1 MQATVVYANNPFHPA
16 KNREIVS
23 IKRKKRISSLAPKRS
38 EPFIC
43 LVNGKPLLRENNGW
57 NRVVNDKDIVTFITL
72 PQGGGGGS
80 NPLKTILAITI
91 SIYAPQLAVGLLGP
105 VAGTTTL
112 GGLTLLGSAVAAGIS
127 FVGNAIVNALI
138 RDPQPSLSQ
147 RSIQAIQSAS
157 PTYNISAQ
165 GNQARIGQAIPVL
178 YGRNMVYMDFAAQ
191 PYTEYSGNEQYLY
204 QLFCI
209 GQGEYDIEQIRL
221 EDSIVASIVT
231 QDGEIYDA
239 NGVFEDIQYQVC
251 FNEEITLF
259 PANVVTSVEVS
270 GQESLSFTGTYSQ
283 SGTTITVTRTNHGYD
298 TNDAVYLDFTSGTAV
313 DGFFE
318 VASAPDADTFTVTAS
333 ASLTTSGNVSIVTV
347 LGGFTVNAAGTEIT
361 AIGFDVVL
369 PRGLYYANDSGG
381 LNNVTVTYAG
391 QYREI
396 DDDGAPLGNWTTG
409 FSQTV
414 TLATTTPQRFSQ
426 QVGVAAG
433 RYEARFA
440 RTNLKQTN
448 TRYGNDVNWAGLR
461 GYIKGSQN
469 YGNLTMLAMKM
480 KASNQL
486 NQTSSRRI
494 NVVCTRML
502 PTWDGDTWTN
512 AVATRNPAWAIADI
526 VTASYGMGLP
536 TSRIDGDQLLALS
549 SVWASR
555 GDNFDGIYDGQQPA
569 WEALTQV
576 ARVGRAMP
584 YLQSGSVYITRD
596 SEETT
601 PVALFSMRNIV
612 KNTFKMSY
620 LMPNEETADAID
632 VEYWDN
638 GTFQQKVV
646 RAALDDSTES
656 LVVKRQLFG
665 CSSRQQAYREGMY
678 MAAANRYRR
687 RMVSFQTEMEGYI
700 PTVGDLIAVQHDMP
714 TWGFSGEVVSYD
726 SGTGYMRLSEPVS
739 FDSGT
744 YYIAFRDRDGTVS
757 DAYEVERFQALNER
771 YYLNIK
777 DINLT
782 PADTFTAVF
791 STDSGN
797 NTGWLF
803 ATASSV
809 TDYEVTLLEN
819 PIVNIDTGLNRER
832 THFAFGLANSL
843 YVTAKVLGIKPRG
856 LERVEISCV
865 VDSDFVY
872 DADTGVAPSESA
884 WQLPTRNT
892 RPVLRGLIARSDPA
906 DVSKM
911 FLSWQPSAG
920 AERYLIEISDN
931 GNGWT
936 RIGDTSASSFT
947 AIAQYGARTVI
958 RVAAIGIT
966 RSSWVSVQ
974 YGLSADYMWD
984 IDDTTLMW
992 NVDDTTLMW
1001 Q

>member
-1 MQATVVYANNPFHPA
+1 MQATVIYANNPFHPA
-16 KNREIVS
+16 RNREIVS
-23 IKRKKRISSLAPKRS
+23 IQRKKRISALAPKRS

-57 NRVVNDKDIVTFITL
+57 NRTVNDKDIVTFITL
-72 PQGGGGGS
+72 PQGGGGGGS

-91 SIYAPQLAVGLLGP
+91 SVFAGPAAISILGP

-112 GGLTLLGSAVAAGIS
+112 GGLSLLGSAVAAGIS

-147 RSIQAIQSAS
+147 RSIQAIQAAS

-165 GNQARIGQAIPVL
+165 GNQARIGQAIPVA
-178 YGRNMVYMDFAAQ
+178 YGRNMIYMDFAAQ
-191 PYTEYSGNEQYLY
+191 PYTEYSGNEQFLY
-204 QLFCI
+204 QLFVV

-221 EDSIVASIVT
+221 EDSIVANTVI

-239 NGVFEDIQYQVC
+239 DGVFEDIEYQVC
-251 FNEEITLF
+251 YNEEITLF
-259 PANVVTSVEVS
+259 PTNVVTSVEVS
-270 GQESLSFTGTYSQ
+270 GQESLTFTGTYSQ

-298 TNDAVYLDFTSGTAV
+298 TNDAVYLDFTSGTSV
-313 DGFFE
+313 DGFFQ
-318 VASAPDADTFTVTAS
+318 VASAPTADTFTVTAS
-333 ASLTTSGNVSIVTV
+333 GSLTTSGNVVIAPV
-347 LGGFTVNAAGTEIT
+347 LGGFVVNAAGTEVT
-361 AIGFDVVL
+361 AIGFDIVL

-381 LNNVTVTYAG
+381 LDNVTVTYAG

-396 DDDGAPLGNWTTG
+396 DDDGDPVGSWTNG
-409 FSQTV
+409 FNQTV

-440 RTNLKQTN
+440 RTNLKQTD

-461 GYIKGSQN
+461 GYIKGNQN
-469 YGNLTMLAMKM
+469 YGNLTMLAMKL

-502 PTWDGDTWTN
+502 PTWDGSTWTN
-512 AVATRNPAWAIADI
+512 AVVTRNPAWAIADI

-536 TSRIDGDQLLALS
+536 YSRIDGDQLLALS

-555 GDNFDGIYDGQQPA
+555 SDNFDGIYDGQQPA
-569 WEALTQV
+569 WEALSQV

-596 SEETT
+596 SEEES
-601 PVALFSMRNIV
+601 PVALFSMRNIA

-646 RAALDDSTES
+646 RAALQDSTES

-665 CSSRQQAYREGMY
+665 CSSRDQAYREGMY

-714 TWGFSGEVVSYD
+714 QWGLSGEVVNYD
-726 SGTGYMRLSEPVS
+726 TETGLLTLSEPVNANAGNILLEDLS
-739 FDSGT
+739 NLLLEDDGKILLDFDSSGN
-744 YYIAFRDRDGTVS
+744 YYIAFRERDGS
-757 DAYEVERFQALNER
+757 
-771 YYLNIK
+771 
-777 DINLT
+777 
-782 PADTFTAVF
+782 
-791 STDSGN
+791 STDSYEVSLTN
-797 NTGWLF
+797 NP
-803 ATASSV
+803 
-809 TDYEVTLLEN
+809 YQVTLLETPSIN
-819 PIVNIDTGLNRER
+819 LDYGIDRER
-832 THFAFGLANSL
+832 THFAFGVADSL
-843 YVTAKVLGIKPRG
+843 YVKTKVLGIKPRG

-872 DADTGVAPSESA
+872 DADTGVAPTESA

-911 FLSWQPSAG
+911 YLSWQPSAG

-936 RIGDTSASSFT
+936 RIGDTSASNFT

-966 RSSWVSVQ
+966 RSAWVSVE
-974 YGLSADYMWD
+974 YGSSADYMWD
-984 IDDTTLMW
+984 DDDTTLMW

-1001 Q
+1001 S

>member
-1 MQATVVYANNPFHPA
+1 MQATVIYANNPFHPA
-16 KNREIVS
+16 RNREIVS
-23 IKRKKRISSLAPKRS
+23 IKRKKRISALAPKRS

-57 NRVVNDKDIVTFITL
+57 NRTVNDGEIVTFITL
-72 PQGGGGGS
+72 PQGGGGGGS
-80 NPLKTILAITI
+80 NPLKIILSITI
-91 SIYAPQLAVGLLGP
+91 AIYATPL
-105 VAGTTTL
+105 
-112 GGLTLLGSAVAAGIS
+112 AAGINS
-127 FVGNAIVNALI
+127 SLGLGLSELGLKALAAGINFAGNALVNALV
-138 RDPQPSLSQ
+138 RDPSPSLSQ
-147 RSIQAIQSAS
+147 RSIQQQQSAS
-157 PTYNISAQ
+157 PTYNLSAQ
-165 GNQARIGQAIPVL
+165 GNQARIGQAIPVA
-178 YGRNMVYMDFAAQ
+178 YGRNQIYMDFAAQ
-191 PYTEYSGNEQYLY
+191 PYTEYSGNEQFLY

-221 EDSIVASIVT
+221 EDSIVASTVT

-270 GQESLSFTGTYSQ
+270 GQESLSTSGTYSQ
-283 SGTTITVTRTNHGYD
+283 SGTTITVTKVNHGYD
-298 TNDAVYLDFTSGTAV
+298 TSDAVYLSFTSGTAV
-313 DGFFE
+313 SGFFQ
-318 VASAPDADTFTVTAS
+318 VASTPTADTFTVTAS
-333 ASLTTSGNVSIVTV
+333 GSLTTSGNVVIVTV
-347 LGGFTVNAAGTEIT
+347 LGGFVVNAAGTDIT
-361 AIGFDVVL
+361 AIGFDIVL

-381 LNNVTVTYAG
+381 LDNVTVTYAG

-396 DDDGAPLGNWTTG
+396 DDSGSPVGSWTDA

-426 QVGVAAG
+426 QVGVATG

-440 RTNLKQTN
+440 RTNLKQTD

-469 YGNLTMLAMKM
+469 YGNITMLAMKL

-502 PTWDGDTWTN
+502 PTWDGSTWTN

-526 VTASYGMGLP
+526 VTASYGMGLS

-596 SEETT
+596 SEES
-601 PVALFSMRNIV
+601 PVALFSMRNIA

-646 RAALDDSTES
+646 RAALPDSTES

-665 CSSRQQAYREGMY
+665 CSSRDQAYREGMY

-714 TWGFSGEVVSYD
+714 SWGYSGEVVEYD
-726 SGTGYMRLSEPVS
+726 SATGYMRLSEPVS
-739 FDSGT
+739 FDVGT
-744 YYIAFRDRDGTVS
+744 YYIAFRNRDGSVS
-757 DAYEVERFQALNER
+757 EAYEVERYQAPNER
-771 YYLNIK
+771 YYL
-777 DINLT
+777 DIQDISLT
-782 PADTFTAVF
+782 PTGTYTAVF

-797 NTGWLF
+797 NLGWLF
-803 ATASSV
+803 ASASAV
-809 TDYEVTLLEN
+809 TDYEVTLLET
-819 PIVNIDTGLNRER
+819 PSITIDFGIDRER

-865 VDSDFVY
+865 VDSEFVY
-872 DADTGVAPSESA
+872 DADTGVAPTESA

-906 DVSKM
+906 DVTKM
-911 FLSWQPSAG
+911 FLSWEPSAG

-966 RSSWVSVQ
+966 RSAWVSVQ
-974 YGLSADYMWD
+974 YGSSADYMWD
-984 IDDTTLMW
+984 VDDTTLMW

-1001 Q
+1001 T